1 MFGDWS
7 CGKMFTIDSTTPTGT
22 RVATVQFAV
31 AETTDLTAVQFN
43 LNGTILDYTAGD
55 RDPGDPAQDE
65 NSRRRRCGAAPRGAF
80 HSRLMVLILLGRG
93 APRPLSI
100 YDVDQPRSR

>member
-7 CGKMFTIDSTTPTGT
+7 CGKMFTIESATPTGT

-43 LNGTILDYTAGD
+43 LTGTILYYTAGD
-55 RDPGDPAQDE
+55 RDPGD
-65 NSRRRRCGAAPRGAF
+65 RLKKRICGGAAAARPGAACF
-80 HSRLMVLILLGRG
+80 IS
-93 APRPLSI
+93 ASW
-100 YDVDQPRSR
+100 S